1 VSFNYASSEEP
12 VLSHVSFT
20 ANPGQTTAIVGGTGS
35 GKSTLVNLIPRLF
48 DVTAGAVL
56 VNGIDIRDATQAEVR
71 GSIGYA
77 AQKATLF
84 SGTIASNIS
93 YGQKLDDKQIAH
105 AAKVAQATEF
115 IDQLPKRYKDQVA
128 RGGSNLSGGQ
138 KQRISIARAI
148 AKQPDVYLF
157 DDSFSALDMKTDA
170 MLRAALEQETAN
182 KTVIIVAQR
191 VSSIM
196 HADQIIV
203 LDGGKI
209 VATGTHKE
217 LMKSSDIYREI
228 VETQLSVSEL
238 EGMK

>member
-1 VSFNYASSEEP
+1 
-12 VLSHVSFT
+12 
-20 ANPGQTTAIVGGTGS
+20 
-35 GKSTLVNLIPRLF
+35 LF

-56 VNGIDIRDATQAEVR
+56 VNGIDIREATQADVR
-71 GSIGYA
+71 ECIGYA

-93 YGQKLDDKQIAH
+93 YGQKLDDTQIAH
-105 AAKVAQATEF
+105 AATVAQATEF
-115 IDQLPKRYKDQVA
+115 IDELPKGYKDQVA

-170 MLRAALEQETAN
+170 LLRAALEHETAN

-209 VATGTHKE
+209 VATGTHKQ
-217 LMKSSDIYREI
+217 LLKSSDIYREI
-228 VETQLSVSEL
+228 VETQLSTSEL
-238 EGMK
+238 AGMK